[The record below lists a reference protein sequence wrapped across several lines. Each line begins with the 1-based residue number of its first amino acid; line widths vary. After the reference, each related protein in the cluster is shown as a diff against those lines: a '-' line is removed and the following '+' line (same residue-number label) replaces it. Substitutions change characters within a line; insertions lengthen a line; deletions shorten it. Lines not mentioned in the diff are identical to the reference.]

1 MIESDRELK
10 FAAPTVGTASYI
22 QTAMLTDV
30 FNLPVRILTGFSS
43 KESTAA
49 MIKGEID
56 GVFISESNVAKVIK
70 IGAGIPILRF
80 GESHSSQYASVESG
94 SSIAHSDEQKLFV
107 SQVEIMTELG
117 RVTLAPADIAEK
129 ELKTLQTA
137 YQNALT
143 DVELLDEATT
153 LGITIDMLPGPE
165 VQELVKSFL
174 NAPESFQKL
183 VQKAYTIQ

>member
-1 MIESDRELK
+1 
-10 FAAPTVGTASYI
+10 
-22 QTAMLTDV
+22 
-30 FNLPVRILTGFSS
+30 
-43 KESTAA
+43 
-49 MIKGEID
+49 
-56 GVFISESNVAKVIK
+56 
-70 IGAGIPILRF
+70 
-80 GESHSSQYASVESG
+80 
-94 SSIAHSDEQKLFV
+94 
-107 SQVEIMTELG
+107 MTELG